1 MKTSSAHF
9 DSTINAAIFYKKR
22 GICSQTHGFLLL
34 KINLV
39 FFVSNDKIL
48 NDFETRPLTT

>member
-22 GICSQTHGFLLL
+22 GICSQITHGFHLFENQFGFFLSPTTKYSTTL
-34 KINLV
+34 KHAL
-39 FFVSNDKIL
+39 
-48 NDFETRPLTT
+48 